1 MAECKCHYAPCCLE
15 ASCRASWWTHLIA
28 VLTKLDH
35 AKYPFTNEAAEYAKN
50 LNIDLND
57 LASGEFSVIL
67 DLAEK
72 RIIDALTVGRIDP
85 EPQGEP
91 EILAYPAALMLIA
104 LAGDERARRRYAL
117 GESKRAYEL
126 LRQES
131 PDLLIQIAEHT
142 FAWNAKIMD
151 KEIGETLY
159 EFGLSYPDYL
169 RNAVKIRDPDWK
181 LTNRV
186 LAQGY
191 IYCDKDE
198 FARLLKEEVEARVLS
213 RISGY
218 YGATPDAIAP
228 RVERI
233 KKLVL
238 ARTQLYGIEEA
249 PKTILAAAMP
259 PCMKA
264 LLSSLSSGKHISH
277 IGRFA
282 ITAFLSNI
290 GVTDED
296 ILKMFHT
303 QSDFSERIARYQVQ
317 HISGA
322 RGGKKKYTAASCKT
336 MKTWGLCV
344 NQDEICATISH
355 PLSYYRKK
363 ARMMAATSRRQGS
376 AEAPRPVIS

>member
-1 MAECKCHYAPCCLE
+1 L
-15 ASCRASWWTHLIA
+15 TA

-35 AKYPFTNEAAEYAKN
+35 AKYPFTNEAAEYVKN

-57 LASGEFSVIL
+57 LASEGFSVIL

-72 RIIDALTVGRIDP
+72 RIIDALTAGRIDS
-85 EPQGEP
+85 ESQGEP

-104 LAGDERARRRYAL
+104 LAGDERAQRRYAL

-126 LRQES
+126 LRRES

-142 FAWNAKIMD
+142 FGWNAKIVN
-151 KEIGETLY
+151 KEIGDALY
-159 EFGLSYPDYL
+159 EFALSYPDYL
-169 RNAVKIRDPDWK
+169 RNGVKIRDPDWK
-181 LTNRV
+181 LTNKV
-186 LAQGY
+186 LERGY
-191 IYCDKDE
+191 VYCDKDE
-198 FARLLKEEVEARVLS
+198 FARLLKEEVEVRVLS

-218 YGATPDAIAP
+218 YGSVPEAIAP
-228 RVERI
+228 GVERI
-233 KKLVL
+233 KKLVA
-238 ARTQLYGIEEA
+238 ARAQMYGIEEA
-249 PKTILAAAMP
+249 PKAILAAAMP
-259 PCMKA
+259 PCMKV
-264 LLSSLSSGKHISH
+264 LLSSLSSGKHIPH

-290 GVTDED
+290 GVSDEE

-317 HISGA
+317 HISGS
-322 RGGKKKYTAASCKT
+322 RGGKKKYTAPSCKT
-336 MKTWGLCV
+336 MKTHGLCV

-363 ARMMAATSRRQGS
+363 ARMIAAASRRQRT
-376 AEAPRPVIS
+376 AQAPRPVVS

>member
-1 MAECKCHYAPCCLE
+1 M
-15 ASCRASWWTHLIA
+15 IA

-35 AKYPFTNEAAEYAKN
+35 AKYPFTSEAAEYVKI
-50 LNIDLND
+50 LDIDIND
-57 LASGEFSVIL
+57 LASGEFTFIL

-72 RIIDALTVGRIDP
+72 RINDALTVGRIDP
-85 EPQGEP
+85 DSQGEP

-126 LRQES
+126 LREES

-142 FAWNAKIMD
+142 FAWNARIAD

-159 EFGLSYPDYL
+159 EFGVSYSDYL

-186 LAQGY
+186 LEQGY
-191 IYCDKDE
+191 VYCDKDE
-198 FARLLKEEVEARVLS
+198 FARLLKEEVEARVLI

-218 YGATPDAIAP
+218 YGAAPEAIAP

-238 ARTQLYGIEEA
+238 ARAQMYGIEEA
-249 PKTILAAAMP
+249 PKTILAAAMS

-282 ITAFLSNI
+282 VTAFLSNI
-290 GVTDED
+290 GVTDEE

-317 HISGA
+317 HISGG

-363 ARMMAATSRRQGS
+363 SRMIAVASRRQRTVQ
-376 AEAPRPVIS
+376 APRPVVS

>member
-1 MAECKCHYAPCCLE
+1 MTTA
-15 ASCRASWWTHLIA
+15 
-28 VLTKLDH
+28 LTKLDH
-35 AKYPFTNEAAEYAKN
+35 AKYPFTNEAAEYVKS
-50 LNIDLND
+50 LNIDIND
-57 LASGEFSVIL
+57 LTGEEFSVIL

-72 RIIDALTVGRIDP
+72 RIIGALTAGKIDS

-91 EILAYPAALMLIA
+91 EILAYPTALMFMA

-131 PDLLIQIAEHT
+131 PELLIQIAEHT
-142 FAWNAKIMD
+142 FGWNARIANR
-151 KEIGETLY
+151 EIGEALY

-186 LAQGY
+186 LEQGY
-191 IYCDKDE
+191 VYCDKDE

-213 RISGY
+213 RITGQHGSV
-218 YGATPDAIAP
+218 PEAITP

-233 KKLVL
+233 RKLVV
-238 ARTQLYGIEEA
+238 ARAQMYGVEET
-249 PKTILAAAMP
+249 PKVVLAAAMP

-264 LLSSLSSGKHISH
+264 LLSNLSTGKHIPH

-282 ITAFLSNI
+282 MTSFLSNI
-290 GVTDED
+290 GVTDEE
-296 ILKMFHT
+296 IIRMFRS
-303 QSDFSERIARYQVQ
+303 QSDFSDRIARYQVE
-317 HISGA
+317 HISGS
-322 RGGKKKYTAASCKT
+322 RGGKKKYTPPSCKT
-336 MKTWGLCV
+336 MKTHSICINPDQL
-344 NQDEICATISH
+344 CATIAH

-363 ARMMAATSRRQGS
+363 ARMITATARRQRTMQ
-376 AEAPRPVIS
+376 APKPASS

>member
-1 MAECKCHYAPCCLE
+1 MHVKPPRHKYK
-15 ASCRASWWTHLIA
+15 SCNVQAGWFTYLTA

-35 AKYPFTNEAAEYAKN
+35 AKYPFTNEAAEYVKS

-57 LASGEFSVIL
+57 LAGEEFSVVL

-72 RIIDALTVGRIDP
+72 RIVAALTVGKIDP

-91 EILAYPAALMLIA
+91 EILAYPTALMFIA

-131 PDLLIQIAEHT
+131 SELLMHIAKQT
-142 FAWNAKIMD
+142 FGWNARLANR
-151 KEIGETLY
+151 EIGETLY

-169 RNAVKIRDPDWK
+169 RNAVRIRDPDWK

-186 LAQGY
+186 LEQGY
-191 IYCDKDE
+191 VYCDKDE
-198 FARLLKEEVEARVLS
+198 FARLLKEEIEARVLS
-213 RISGY
+213 RITGQ
-218 YGATPDAIAP
+218 YGSVPEAIAP

-233 KKLVL
+233 RKLVV
-238 ARTQLYGIEEA
+238 ARAQMYGVEET
-249 PKTILAAAMP
+249 PKAVLTAAMP

-264 LLSSLSSGKHISH
+264 LLSYVSTGKHVPH

-282 ITAFLSNI
+282 MTAFLSNI
-290 GVTDED
+290 GVTDEE
-296 ILKMFHT
+296 IIKMFRS
-303 QSDFSERIARYQVQ
+303 QSDFSDRIARYQVE
-317 HISGA
+317 HISGS
-322 RGGKKKYTAASCKT
+322 RGGKKKYTPPSCKT
-336 MKTWGLCV
+336 MKTHSICINPDQL
-344 NQDEICATISH
+344 CATISH

-363 ARMMAATSRRQGS
+363 ARMITAATRRQRT
-376 AEAPRPVIS
+376 AQPPRPGSS

>member
-1 MAECKCHYAPCCLE
+1 L
-15 ASCRASWWTHLIA
+15 TA

-35 AKYPFTNEAAEYAKN
+35 AKYPFTNEAAEYVKS

-57 LASGEFSVIL
+57 LTSEEFSVVL

-72 RIIDALTVGRIDP
+72 RIIGALTTGKIDS

-91 EILAYPAALMLIA
+91 EILAYPTALMFVA

-131 PDLLIQIAEHT
+131 PGLLIQIAEHT
-142 FAWNAKIMD
+142 FGWNARIANR
-151 KEIGETLY
+151 EIGETLY

-186 LAQGY
+186 LEHGY
-191 IYCDKDE
+191 VYCDKDE
-198 FARLLKEEVEARVLS
+198 FARLLKEEVEVRVLS
-213 RISGY
+213 RITGQ
-218 YGATPDAIAP
+218 YGSVPEAIAS

-233 KKLVL
+233 RKLVV
-238 ARTQLYGIEEA
+238 ARAQMYGVEET
-249 PKTILAAAMP
+249 PKAVVAAAMP
-259 PCMKA
+259 PCMKV
-264 LLSSLSSGKHISH
+264 LLSSLSGGKHVPH

-282 ITAFLSNI
+282 ITSFLSNI
-290 GVTDED
+290 GVTDEE
-296 ILKMFHT
+296 ILRMFHT
-303 QSDFSERIARYQVQ
+303 QTDFSERIARYQVQ
-317 HISGA
+317 HISGS
-322 RGGKKKYTAASCKT
+322 RGSKKKYTPPSCKT
-336 MKTWGLCV
+336 MKTHSLCI
-344 NQDEICATISH
+344 NPDQLCATIAH

-363 ARMMAATSRRQGS
+363 ARMITVATRRQRTTQ
-376 AEAPRPVIS
+376 APKPISS